1 MSWQRILRF
10 AKQRQVPVIITDESG
25 EEPLILLS
33 LDQLEQAL
41 DGGAGP
47 DLPPPAPAP
56 RPTTP
61 SFVPEYSTP
70 SPDSDNES
78 VSVEPPPIQTESAEP
93 PATPLPAVLSTFAEL
108 EQAAVVDR
116 PVQPIVNIVTP
127 PEPEEPK
134 KQILEEVVQPVVEPK
149 KDEPAPPSA
158 PPATSPTRPDLSLEE
173 RFFLDF

>member
-56 RPTTP
+56 RPATP
-61 SFVPEYSTP
+61 SFIPEQSVPSSESEP
-70 SPDSDNES
+70 VQAESPEL
-78 VSVEPPPIQTESAEP
+78 
-93 PATPLPAVLSTFAEL
+93 PATPLPAALSTFAEL
-108 EQAAVVDR
+108 EQAAE
-116 PVQPIVNIVTP
+116 PLAQPAIDIITP
-127 PEPEEPK
+127 PDPEAPK
-134 KQILEEVVQPVVEPK
+134 LPPESDQPQPVPP
-149 KDEPAPPSA
+149 PAPPTTA
-158 PPATSPTRPDLSLEE
+158 PTRPDLSLEE